1 MAAYFGKNSYAPLT
15 LLLIWSYDVRDSG
28 ECHQSNTLA
37 VNKQSDAMSKTKKI
51 NTPGQIIW
59 IGLYRTILYKLKAD
73 NTIAEVSKSRLNP
86 KHATRHWLEGMSRY
100 MKENFSNMLCKRR
113 EQLGLTQQEL
123 AGIAALTVT
132 AVATIERG
140 EWEPNLDTATQL
152 CWALDV
158 VAGITPEDLV

>member
-1 MAAYFGKNSYAPLT
+1 
-15 LLLIWSYDVRDSG
+15 
-28 ECHQSNTLA
+28 
-37 VNKQSDAMSKTKKI
+37 
-51 NTPGQIIW
+51 
-59 IGLYRTILYKLKAD
+59 
-73 NTIAEVSKSRLNP
+73 
-86 KHATRHWLEGMSRY
+86 
-100 MKENFSNMLCKRR
+100 MLCKRR